1 MCVVGATANVYVQ
14 EWSSRS
20 ERQMKKEREG
30 RLEGNWAVFIVF
42 FFNLQCGETNSILV
56 MC

>member
-14 EWSSRS
+14 EWSRS

-42 FFNLQCGETNSILV
+42 FFNLHCGETNSILV